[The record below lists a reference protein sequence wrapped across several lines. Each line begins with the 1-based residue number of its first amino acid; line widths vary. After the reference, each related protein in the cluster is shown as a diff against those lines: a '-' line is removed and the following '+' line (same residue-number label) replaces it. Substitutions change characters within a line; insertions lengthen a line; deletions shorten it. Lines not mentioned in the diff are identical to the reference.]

1 MHRPYPFCFL
11 FGLGMLAS
19 LSAQV
24 PAALS
29 GPRAVDALRP
39 AGADGGPATAA
50 ELRTQFEAILNHPR
64 FRGALWGVKVV
75 SLASGNV
82 LVEHDADRLLSPA
95 SNTKLFTAALAL
107 DRLGSGHRIE
117 TTLFT
122 TSPIEADGTV
132 RGDLV
137 IEGRGDP
144 SWNPRRSGGAF
155 GETFSPV
162 VEMLRKAGVKRIT
175 GDIVADASYFRTPP
189 QGAGWTADDLDD
201 YYGAEVSAISL
212 DENYAD
218 LKVQPGTVLG
228 QPCVVTCLQPG
239 TGLTFENRTV
249 TGAVGTPRTIRVRRW
264 PGERVV
270 WISGGLP
277 LAGNAEIEAVS
288 VPRPADWYATSLVQA
303 LKTAGIGVDGRV
315 RSVRW
320 PEASVRKDTLLAV
333 GRLTSPPMAELV
345 SVMMKVSQNLRAH
358 LLLDYVGELRRMP
371 ETPAE
376 RTSEELAVDELG
388 AFLAENGVP
397 VGDVRFEEG
406 SGLSRNNLTT
416 ADTVVRLLQTMAVHR
431 EARAFEASLPVAGVD
446 GTLRSRM
453 KGTVAEGRVQAK
465 TGTLRW
471 ANGLS
476 GYVTCVGGGRLAF
489 SFLLNR
495 HRATE
500 DRSARVELD
509 ALAVILAGYRG
520 R

>member
-1 MHRPYPFCFL
+1 MHRPFPLCLL

-24 PAALS
+24 PTALS
-29 GPRAVDALRP
+29 VPRP
-39 AGADGGPATAA
+39 AVSDGGPATAA
-50 ELRTQFEAILNHPR
+50 ELRTQFEGILSHPR
-64 FRGALWGVKVV
+64 FRGATWGVKVV
-75 SLASGNV
+75 SLESGNV
-82 LVEHDADRLLSPA
+82 LIEHDADRLLSPA
-95 SNTKLFTAALAL
+95 SNTKLFTAALVL

-117 TTLFT
+117 TTLAT
-122 TSPIEADGTV
+122 TAPIEADGTV

-144 SWNPRRSGGAF
+144 SWNPRRSGGVF

-162 VEMLRKAGVKRIT
+162 VEMLRKAGVKRIA
-175 GDIVADASYFRTPP
+175 GDVVADASYFRTPP

-218 LKVQPGTVLG
+218 LKVQPGTVVG

-239 TGLTFENRTV
+239 TGLVFENRTV

-264 PGERVV
+264 PGEQVV
-270 WISGGLP
+270 WISGELP

-288 VPRPADWYATSLVQA
+288 VPRPADWYATSLLQA
-303 LKTAGIGVDGRV
+303 LKLAGIAVDGRA
-315 RSVRW
+315 RSLRW
-320 PEASVRKDTLLAV
+320 PETAVRKDTLRVV
-333 GRLTSPPMAELV
+333 GRLTSPPMADLV
-345 SVMMKVSQNLRAH
+345 SVMMKASQNLRAH
-358 LLLDYVGELRRMP
+358 LLLDYLGERRRGP
-371 ETPAE
+371 ATPAE
-376 RTSEELAVDELG
+376 QTSEELAVDELG
-388 AFLAENGVP
+388 AFLTETGVP
-397 VGDVRFEEG
+397 ADDVRFEEG

-416 ADTVVRLLQTMAVHR
+416 ANAVVRLLQTMAVHR
-431 EARAFEASLPVAGVD
+431 EAGAFAASLPVAGVD

-453 KGTVAEGRVQAK
+453 KGTMAEGRVRAK

-476 GYVTCVGGGRLAF
+476 GYVTSVGGERLAF

-500 DRSARVELD
+500 DRSARMELD
-509 ALAVILAGYRG
+509 ALAVILAGYQG